1 MYDIQTDQWLSTHS
15 IYIAISLILHRVV
28 ITKKHCLD
36 FVIWILLH
44 MCTYIIVTVF
54 WPQQGCQSHYYHSI
68 LLQICPQS
76 PVMLFVF
83 IRCVGKPKLQQRE
96 LLLFNIHR
104 ECLLTIALASSK
116 TIMQHF
122 VMCRKMTV
130 ERQSEKVIS
139 AW

>member
-1 MYDIQTDQWLSTHS
+1 MNPFAHVH
-15 IYIAISLILHRVV
+15 LHYC
-28 ITKKHCLD
+28 HCLLTPTGASKPLLSQH
-36 FVIWILLH
+36 FVAN
-44 MCTYIIVTVF
+44 MFTV
-54 WPQQGCQSHYYHSI
+54 
-68 LLQICPQS
+68 S

-83 IRCVGKPKLQQRE
+83 IRCVGKPKLEQRE

-104 ECLLTIALASSK
+104 ECLLTIILASSK

-139 AW
+139 A